1 MSTRGKLPQTV
12 SSGRVA
18 ATSENAW
25 HIGDYGPLGWAET
38 GVKAAAF
45 VCAYIAFAHALD
57 RTLHA
62 PSGIRVAELV
72 LIGVAEVGL
81 IAAIGERLIER
92 ETIAMGFVL
101 FNNAAHI
108 GMLYALLAVP
118 GPGGL
123 VSLFCGLMFSGEAV
137 KLVWLRTSGFRV
149 REIAPLVVQGLVL
162 GYALIYLVALLI
174 WQFPK

>member
-1 MSTRGKLPQTV
+1 M
-12 SSGRVA
+12 A

-25 HIGDYGPLGWAET
+25 HVGDYGPLGWAET
-38 GVKAAAF
+38 AVKAVAF

-57 RTLHA
+57 RTPA
-62 PSGIRVAELV
+62 RAGRRSAIAELV

-92 ETIAMGFVL
+92 EAIAMGFVV

-123 VSLFCGLMFSGEAV
+123 VSLFCGLMFTGEADQARLAAHERV
-137 KLVWLRTSGFRV
+137 PRARDRTARRPGPRARLRRRSTWS
-149 REIAPLVVQGLVL
+149 PC
-162 GYALIYLVALLI
+162 
-174 WQFPK
+174 

>member
-1 MSTRGKLPQTV
+1 MTE
-12 SSGRVA
+12 
-18 ATSENAW
+18 ATDRTW
-25 HIGDYGPLGWAET
+25 HVGDYGPLGWAET
-38 GVKAAAF
+38 AVKSAAF
-45 VCAYIAFAHALD
+45 VCAYVAFVHALD

-72 LIGVAEVGL
+72 LIGVAEIGL

-92 ETIAMGFVL
+92 EAIAMGFVV

-123 VSLFCGLMFSGEAV
+123 VSLFCGLMFAGEAV
-137 KLVWLRTSGFRV
+137 KLVWLRTTGFRV
-149 REIAPLVVQGLVL
+149 REIAPLVVQGLVV
-162 GYALIYLVALLI
+162 GYALIYLAALLI
-174 WQFPK
+174 WEFLK